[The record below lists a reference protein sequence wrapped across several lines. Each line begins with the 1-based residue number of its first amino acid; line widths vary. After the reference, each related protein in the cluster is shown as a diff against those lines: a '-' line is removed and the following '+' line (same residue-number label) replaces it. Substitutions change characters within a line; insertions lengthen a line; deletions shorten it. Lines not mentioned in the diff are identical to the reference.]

1 MHIKT
6 IKSLF
11 WKFVNVSVV
20 NSMCNVLLLSHV
32 FVYAITLSS
41 LNICALMDGSKIV
54 DNEL

>member
-1 MHIKT
+1 MHIET

-11 WKFVNVSVV
+11 WKFVNVSGV

-41 LNICALMDGSKIV
+41 LSICALMDGSRIV
-54 DNEL
+54 YNEL